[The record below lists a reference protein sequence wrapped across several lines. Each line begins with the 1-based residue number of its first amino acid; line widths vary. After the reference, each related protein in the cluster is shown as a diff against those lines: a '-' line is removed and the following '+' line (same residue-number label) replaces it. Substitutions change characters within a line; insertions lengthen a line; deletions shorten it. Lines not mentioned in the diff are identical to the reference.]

1 MPHHGGM
8 RPRVGLIALLVC
20 VALPATAQA
29 GWRDIPDPSEQPD
42 VAAETTREQIGATTV
57 VRSWYDAWNGRR
69 RELRIAVP
77 TAALQAGRP
86 LPLLVTVRPAGM
98 SLLCT
103 DEIMRL
109 AGRSGFAL
117 ACPSGQGVV
126 TRSFSYGAAGQ
137 ISDLA
142 RMPALIAE
150 RIPDLQVD
158 PARVYLAGSSMGGME
173 ALLVAL
179 RYPDAYV
186 RVASLDP
193 VTDLGRRFGSL
204 PMDRR
209 LLLQAECD
217 GPPSLQPGCYGV
229 RSPQSLVGD
238 GAGAGAGAI
247 ALWYSTRDPVSGEPW
262 QVPRFADALAQRGAP
277 GFAVRVGRWGHGALW
292 DRPAMRRAWMRDL
305 GLPVDVPASLPFAYD
320 RLGAAGGRLVAV
332 RRGA

>member
-1 MPHHGGM
+1 MAHHSGM
-8 RPRVGLIALLVC
+8 RPWIGLIALALVA
-20 VALPATAQA
+20 ALPASAQA
-29 GWRDIPDPSEQPD
+29 GWRDIPDPSAQPD
-42 VAAETTREQIGATTV
+42 VAAETTRERVGATTV
-57 VRSWYDAWNGRR
+57 VRSWYETWNGRR

-77 TAALQAGRP
+77 TRALAAGRP
-86 LPLLVTVRPAGM
+86 LPLLVTARPAGL
-98 SLLCT
+98 SLLCS
-103 DEIMRL
+103 DENMAL
-109 AGRSGFAL
+109 AGRSGFVL

-126 TRSFSYGAAGQ
+126 MRSFSYGAAGQ

-142 RMPALIAE
+142 RMPGLVAQ
-150 RIPDLQVD
+150 RVPDLRVD
-158 PARVYLAGSSMGGME
+158 PSRVFLAGSSMGGTE

-179 RYPDAYV
+179 RYPDAYA

-193 VTDLGRRFGSL
+193 ITDLGRRFGSL

-217 GPPSLQPGCYGV
+217 GPPSLQPGCYAA
-229 RSPQSLVGD
+229 RSPQSLLGG
-238 GAGAGAGAI
+238 GAEAGPI
-247 ALWYSTRDPVSGEPW
+247 ALWYSTRDPVSGEPR
-262 QVPRFADALAQRGAP
+262 QVPRFAEALAGRGAR

-320 RLGAAGGRLVAV
+320 RLGADGGRLVVV

>member
-1 MPHHGGM
+1 MQHHGGM
-8 RPRVGLIALLVC
+8 RPRIGLIALLVC

-29 GWRDIPDPSEQPD
+29 GWRDIPDPSAQPD
-42 VAAETTREQIGATTV
+42 VAAATTRERIGATTV

-77 TAALQAGRP
+77 TGALAAGRP
-86 LPLLVTVRPAGM
+86 VPLLVTARPAGM

-103 DEIMRL
+103 DENMAL

-142 RMPALIAE
+142 RMPALVAE
-150 RIPDLQVD
+150 RVPDLVVD
-158 PARVYLAGSSMGGME
+158 PARVYLAGSSMGGTE

-179 RYPDAYV
+179 RYPGAYA

-193 VTDLGRRFGSL
+193 ITDLGRRFGSL

-217 GPPSLQPGCYGV
+217 GPPSLQPGCYTA
-229 RSPQSLVGD
+229 RSPQALLGGGD
-238 GAGAGAGAI
+238 QAGAI

-262 QVPRFADALAQRGAP
+262 QVPRFAKGLAGRGAT
-277 GFAVRVGRWGHGALW
+277 GFTVRVGRWGHGALW

-305 GLPVDVPASLPFAYD
+305 GLPVKVPAALPFAYD
-320 RLGAAGGRLVAV
+320 RLAADGARLIAV

>member
-1 MPHHGGM
+1 MQHHGGM
-8 RPRVGLIALLVC
+8 RLRIGLIALLAC
-20 VALPATAQA
+20 AALPAAAQA
-29 GWRDIPDPSEQPD
+29 GWRDVPDPSAQPD
-42 VAAETTREQIGATTV
+42 VAAKTTREQVGPTTI

-77 TAALQAGRP
+77 TAALAAGRP
-86 LPLLVTVRPAGM
+86 VPLLVTTRPAGL
-98 SLLCT
+98 SLFCT
-103 DEIMRL
+103 DENMRL

-137 ISDLA
+137 IADLA
-142 RMPALIAE
+142 RMPALVAE
-150 RIPDLQVD
+150 RVPDLAVD
-158 PARVYLAGSSMGGME
+158 GSRVYLAGSSMGGTE

-179 RYPDAYV
+179 RYPGAYA

-193 VTDLGRRFGSL
+193 ITDLGRRFGSL

-217 GPPSLQPGCYGV
+217 GPPLLQPGCYTA
-229 RSPQSLVGD
+229 RSPQALIGGGD
-238 GAGAGAGAI
+238 RAGAI

-262 QVPRFADALAQRGAP
+262 QVPRFADALAERGAP

-292 DRPAMRRAWMRDL
+292 DRPAMRRAWLHDL
-305 GLPVDVPASLPFAYD
+305 GLPVVAPAALPFAYE
-320 RLGAAGGRLVAV
+320 RLDADGGRLVAA
-332 RRGA
+332 RRDA

>member
-1 MPHHGGM
+1 MPHHWGM
-8 RPRVGLIALLVC
+8 RPRIGLIALLVC

-29 GWRDIPDPSEQPD
+29 GWRDIPDPSAQPD
-42 VAAETTREQIGATTV
+42 VPAETTRERIGASTV
-57 VRSWYDAWNGRR
+57 VRSWYGTWNGRR

-77 TAALQAGRP
+77 TGALAAGRP
-86 LPLLVTVRPAGM
+86 VPLLVTARPAGL

-103 DEIMRL
+103 DRNMAL

-142 RMPALIAE
+142 RMPALVAE
-150 RIPDLQVD
+150 RVPDLRVD
-158 PARVYLAGSSMGGME
+158 PARVYLAGSSMGGTE

-179 RYPDAYV
+179 RYPGAYA

-193 VTDLGRRFGSL
+193 ITDLGRRFGSL

-217 GPPSLQPGCYGV
+217 GPPSLRPGCYWA
-229 RSPQSLVGD
+229 RSPQSLLGGGD
-238 GAGAGAGAI
+238 RAGAI

-262 QVPRFADALAQRGAP
+262 QVPRFAEGLAGRGAT
-277 GFAVRVGRWGHGALW
+277 GFTVRVGRWGHGALW
-292 DRPAMRRAWMRDL
+292 DHPAMRRAWMRDL
-305 GLPVDVPASLPFAYD
+305 GLPVEVPAALPFAYD
-320 RLGAAGGRLVAV
+320 RHAADGARLVAV

>member
-1 MPHHGGM
+1 M
-8 RPRVGLIALLVC
+8 RLRIGLIAL
-20 VALPATAQA
+20 VAALLAPAAAQA
-29 GWRDIPDPSEQPD
+29 GWRDVPDPSAQPD
-42 VAAETTREQIGATTV
+42 VAAETTREQIGPTTV

-69 RELRIAVP
+69 RELRVAVP
-77 TAALQAGRP
+77 TAALESGRAV
-86 LPLLVTVRPAGM
+86 PLLVTVRPAGL

-103 DEIMRL
+103 DENMQL

-142 RMPALIAE
+142 RMPALVAE
-150 RIPDLQVD
+150 RVPDLVAD
-158 PARVYLAGSSMGGME
+158 PRRVYLAGSSMGGTE

-179 RYPDAYV
+179 RYPGAYV

-193 VTDLGRRFGSL
+193 ITDLGRRFGSL
-204 PMDRR
+204 PMVRR

-217 GPPSLQPGCYGV
+217 GPPVLQPGCYTT
-229 RSPQSLVGD
+229 RSPQSLVGG
-238 GAGAGAGAI
+238 GAQAGAI

-262 QVPRFADALAQRGAP
+262 QVPRFAEGLAARGAP
-277 GFAVRVGRWGHGALW
+277 GFTVRVGRWGHGALW

-305 GLPVDVPASLPFAYD
+305 GLPVEVPAALPFAYD
-320 RLGAAGGRLVAV
+320 RLTAAGGGLVAA

>member
-1 MPHHGGM
+1 MQHHSSM
-8 RPRVGLIALLVC
+8 RLRVGLIVLLASVL
-20 VALPATAQA
+20 VPASAQA
-29 GWRDIPDPSEQPD
+29 GWRDVPDPSAQPD
-42 VAAETTREQIGATTV
+42 VAAETTRERVGTTTV

-77 TAALQAGRP
+77 GRALVTGRP
-86 LPLLVTVRPAGM
+86 VALLVTVRPAGL

-103 DEIMRL
+103 DENMAL

-137 ISDLA
+137 IADLA
-142 RMPALIAE
+142 RMPALVAE
-150 RIPDLQVD
+150 RVPDLEID
-158 PARVYLAGSSMGGME
+158 RDRIYLAGSSMGGME

-179 RYPDAYV
+179 RYPDAYT

-217 GPPSLQPGCYGV
+217 GPPSLQPGCYAV
-229 RSPQSLVGD
+229 RSPQALVG
-238 GAGAGAGAI
+238 GAPRAGAI
-247 ALWYSTRDPVSGEPW
+247 ALWYSTRDPVSGAPQ
-262 QVPRFADALAQRGAP
+262 QVPRFAGALAEQGAP
-277 GFAVRVGRWGHGALW
+277 RLAVRVGRWGHGALW

-305 GLPVDVPASLPFAYD
+305 GLPVGVPATLPFAFD
-320 RLGAAGGRLVAV
+320 GLDADGGRLVAA

>member
-1 MPHHGGM
+1 MQHHGGM
-8 RPRVGLIALLVC
+8 RPRIGLIALLVC
-20 VALPATAQA
+20 AALPATAQA
-29 GWRDIPDPSEQPD
+29 GWRDIPDPSAQPD
-42 VAAETTREQIGATTV
+42 VAAETTRERIGATTV

-77 TAALQAGRP
+77 TGALAAGRP
-86 LPLLVTVRPAGM
+86 VPLLVTARPAGL

-103 DEIMRL
+103 DRNMAL

-142 RMPALIAE
+142 RMPALVAE
-150 RIPDLQVD
+150 RVPDLRVD
-158 PARVYLAGSSMGGME
+158 PARVYLAGSSMGGTE

-179 RYPDAYV
+179 RYPGAYA

-193 VTDLGRRFGSL
+193 ITDLGRRFGSL

-217 GPPSLQPGCYGV
+217 GPPSLQPGCYTA
-229 RSPQSLVGD
+229 RSPQSLLGGGD
-238 GAGAGAGAI
+238 QAGAI

-262 QVPRFADALAQRGAP
+262 QVPRFAEGLAGRGAT
-277 GFAVRVGRWGHGALW
+277 GFTVRVGRWGHGALW

-305 GLPVDVPASLPFAYD
+305 GLPVDVPAALPFAYD
-320 RLGAAGGRLVAV
+320 RLAADGARLVAV